1 MKALK
6 EMNNVEKGH
15 LLARLFPDNL
25 KELTQFAQQETGRF
39 RKHEQYV
46 RSIWTDPLI
55 TEDFWYG
62 LVSDIESTIR
72 RQKVSLHRSARVF
85 SDQLFDGYNAIF
97 TVHCLMKYA
106 DREECTHQLRQVI
119 HLLFGHDK
127 LIEITLNE

>member
-6 EMNNVEKGH
+6 EMNNVEKGY

-25 KELTQFAQQETGRF
+25 KELTQFAQQETRRF

-46 RSIWTDPLI
+46 RGIWTDPLI
-55 TEDFWYG
+55 TDNFWYG
-62 LVSDIESTIR
+62 LVSDMESTIR
-72 RQKVSLHRSARVF
+72 HQGVSLHRSARVF

-97 TVHCLMKYA
+97 TVHCLIEYA
-106 DREECTHQLRQVI
+106 DREACTHQLGQAI

-127 LIEITLNE
+127 LIEITED